1 MDSVEKLS
9 EKRMINR
16 DLLEES
22 TYHFETISEV
32 YIQDRSED
40 RYDVSGSRG
49 TTFQGVRERD
59 KGERSRRDRSTR
71 ERSYINIVSRLC
83 LNHDI
88 RALPDHRLVWAPH
101 EPAEEASVCAQ
112 IQHQHHPG
120 V

>member
-40 RYDVSGSRG
+40 RG
-49 TTFQGVRERD
+49 TMYQVPEG
-59 KGERSRRDRSTR
+59 
-71 ERSYINIVSRLC
+71 
-83 LNHDI
+83 
-88 RALPDHRLVWAPH
+88 
-101 EPAEEASVCAQ
+101 
-112 IQHQHHPG
+112 QHFKA
-120 V
+120 